1 MDAQHAPKWKGLHWI
16 RQMRVPVTSG
26 TAGTASSLPHAPA
39 LTTRERLVA
48 ALADQPRTVA
58 QLAHAFGL
66 SQPTMLEH
74 VRRAL
79 RDGLI
84 REVQVPEERKRF
96 AAERYYATAVP
107 VIREPDR
114 DLLVSGCRA
123 LADEIATVVSAGQGD
138 LRAAFAMT
146 HLAREEWSFDEL
158 WPYLQETI
166 WRLTRERV
174 PDLVDL
180 TPPQPHGLAWVEDLA
195 GDDAPLE
202 WAEHLA

>member
-1 MDAQHAPKWKGLHWI
+1 MDAPDAPKWKGLHWI
-16 RQMRVPVTSG
+16 RQMRVPVTLG
-26 TAGTASSLPHAPA
+26 TAASPSHAAA

-123 LADEIATVVSAGQGD
+123 LADEIAAVVSAGQGD

-146 HLAREEWSFDEL
+146 HLAREGWSFDEL

-180 TPPQPHGLAWVEDLA
+180 TPPRPHGLAWVEDLA
-195 GDDAPLE
+195 GDDAPHE
-202 WAEHLA
+202 WEEQLA

>member
-1 MDAQHAPKWKGLHWI
+1 MDAPDALKWKGLHWI

-26 TAGTASSLPHAPA
+26 TAASPPHAAA

-58 QLAHAFGL
+58 QLAQAFGL

-84 REVQVPEERKRF
+84 REVPEEHKRF

-123 LADEIATVVSAGQGD
+123 LADEIAAVVSAGQGD

-146 HLAREEWSFDEL
+146 HLAREGWSFDEL

-180 TPPQPHGLAWVEDLA
+180 TPPQPHGLAWVEELA
-195 GDDAPLE
+195 GDDAPRE
-202 WAEHLA
+202 WEERLA